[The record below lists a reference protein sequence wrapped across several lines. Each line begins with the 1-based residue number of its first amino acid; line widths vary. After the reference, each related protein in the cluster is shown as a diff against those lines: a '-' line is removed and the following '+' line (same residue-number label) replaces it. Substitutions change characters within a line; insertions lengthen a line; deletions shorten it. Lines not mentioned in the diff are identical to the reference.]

1 MLCILTKST
10 HGIFDN
16 LQAGGDPD
24 AADAA
29 ELGDLTGGEVDEE
42 EDAACG
48 QSFTASTNVLLA
60 SGAAIPVASL
70 SRSGFQTRTPCNL
83 STMAFA

>member
-29 ELGDLTGGEVDEE
+29 ELGDLTGGEVNEVVEE

-48 QSFTASTNVLLA
+48 QSFTASTKVLLA
-60 SGAAIPVASL
+60 SGAAIPIAP
-70 SRSGFQTRTPCNL
+70 SRCGS
-83 STMAFA
+83 